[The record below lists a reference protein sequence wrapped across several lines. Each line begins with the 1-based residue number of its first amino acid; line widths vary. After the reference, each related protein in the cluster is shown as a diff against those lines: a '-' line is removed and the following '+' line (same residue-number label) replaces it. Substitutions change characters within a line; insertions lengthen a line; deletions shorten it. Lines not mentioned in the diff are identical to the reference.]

1 MVQIRDYTLG
11 ETNYS
16 PDHLITMYSL
26 SFYMIANK
34 IFYKD
39 NVNRMQLN
47 LFKTAEMQLIL
58 CKGNTFF

>member
-11 ETNYS
+11 ETNSS